1 MSCFNTNP
9 IEPSECIGNS
19 LSKINSNFTG
29 LEDAVCD
36 NDSFITTLR
45 NGIDNLNT
53 LILDLSSKT
62 VPGMAK
68 AWLKFDGTR
77 DTSNITSTLNTNRF
91 IYSSFNISSVLRK
104 GTGDYR
110 ITFATPFPA
119 QTYTLVG
126 TSNQKQGSTG
136 LFTWFQPYT
145 YRTTYVDVRI
155 NGINSST
162 AADPE
167 HCSVVIY

>member
-19 LSKINSNFTG
+19 LSKINSNFAG

-45 NGIDNLNT
+45 NGINSLNT
-53 LILDLSSKT
+53 LILDLSGIV

-77 DTSNITSTLNTNRF
+77 DTSNIASTLNTNRF

>member
-62 VPGMAK
+62 IPGMAK

-77 DTSNITSTLNTNRF
+77 DTSNIPSTLNTNRF

>member
-1 MSCFNTNP
+1 MSCFNT
-9 IEPSECIGNS
+9 ITIDSSECIGNS
-19 LSKINSNFTG
+19 LSKINDNFIG
-29 LEDAVCD
+29 LKNAACD

-45 NGIDNLNT
+45 NGIDSLNT
-53 LILDLSSKT
+53 LILNLSGIV
-62 VPGMAK
+62 VPGAAK

-77 DTSNITSTLNTNRF
+77 DTSNIASTLNTNRF

-126 TSNQKQGSTG
+126 TSSQKQGSTG

-145 YRTTYVDVRI
+145 YRTTYVDVRV
-155 NGINSST
+155 NGINPST
-162 AADPE
+162 VADPE

>member
-1 MSCFNTNP
+1 MSCFETKSIDP
-9 IEPSECIGNS
+9 TECIGNS
-19 LSKINSNFTG
+19 LSKINSNFIG
-29 LEDAVCD
+29 LKTAACD

-53 LILDLSSKT
+53 LILGLSSIT

-77 DTSNITSTLNTNRF
+77 DTSNTASVLNTNRF
-91 IYSSFNISSVLRK
+91 LYSSFNISSVLRK

-110 ITFATPFPA
+110 ITFATPFTSTSYA
-119 QTYTLVG
+119 LVG
-126 TSNQKQGSTG
+126 TSSQKQGTTG
-136 LFTWFQPYT
+136 LFTWLQPYA
-145 YRTTYVDVRI
+145 YRSVYADVRVY
-155 NGINSST
+155 GINSST

-167 HCSVVIY
+167 HCSIVIF